1 MGVSKAQQ
9 RAVTKYMK
17 NNYEEIKLRVPK
29 GHKAI
34 LQEFADACGTSVNNL
49 IYQIVGR
56 ELKKD
61 PDLHMRI
68 LEKVE
73 RERMEQWERLA
84 REGASIEEYEVNR
97 MDGWYS
103 LDD

>member
-1 MGVSKAQQ
+1 MSVSKAQQ

-17 NNYEEIKLRVPK
+17 SNYEEIKLRVPK

-34 LQEFADACGTSVNNL
+34 LQEFADASGMSVNSL
-49 IYQIVGR
+49 IYKIVGQ

-61 PDLHMRI
+61 PRLHAFI

-73 RERMEQWERLA
+73 HDRMERLSN
-84 REGASIEEYEVNR
+84 EGASLEEYEVNR
-97 MDGWYS
+97 VDGWYS
-103 LDD
+103 LDDD